1 MKIAVDFDGTIVEEA
16 YPYIGKPIPFAIDV
30 LKRLIYEDQ
39 HQVILWTVR
48 EGKLLD
54 EAVEYCRQQ
63 GVEFYAVNKLHP
75 EIDDRNIGGLPDWG
89 LIYRMI
95 SNRESWQSVMNTT
108 GIEKKSKRK
117 GFLRRV
123 LS

>member
-54 EAVEYCRQQ
+54 EAVEYCRRQ

-75 EIDDRNIGGLPDWG
+75 ETKAPQNIGRCF
-89 LIYRMI
+89 YRRQKYWRI
-95 SNRESWQSVMNTT
+95 TRL
-108 GIEKKSKRK
+108 GID
-117 GFLRRV
+117 LQNDI
-123 LS
+123 